1 MYILYDRGKN
11 KILRLNPLNSC
22 YVRLRNF
29 LAFSVMISSAPNA
42 KTDARK
48 REVRNNLVKTDKGRD
63 SPSFSYK
70 QTTTIFTTH
79 IVRVVVLHPQ
89 ILLWILGTNLAKMEI
104 IKPILVIFNLQILQK
119 NHILWIFVH
128 CSCGTSHQRVWVL
141 RLPERRRQAA
151 VPFRARH
158 AMTFCRRNFYGLIF
172 RNWFFWS

>member
-29 LAFSVMISSAPNA
+29 LAFSVMISSAPTA

-48 REVRNNLVKTDKGRD
+48 REVRDNLVKTDKGRD

-79 IVRVVVLHPQ
+79 IVRVVVLHQ
-89 ILLWILGTNLAKMEI
+89 ILLFVDSGH
-104 IKPILVIFNLQILQK
+104 KPCHK
-119 NHILWIFVH
+119 WK
-128 CSCGTSHQRVWVL
+128 
-141 RLPERRRQAA
+141 
-151 VPFRARH
+151 
-158 AMTFCRRNFYGLIF
+158 
-172 RNWFFWS
+172 